1 MSEFE
6 YVMSVSKD
14 LEAGKWIAV
23 VGKEIVAKG
32 ENAKEV
38 YDDAR
43 AKFPD
48 KEPFIMK
55 VPADSVMLM

>member
-23 VGKEIVAKG
+23 VGKDVVAKG
-32 ENAKEV
+32 LDAKTV
-38 YDDAR
+38 YDEAKS
-43 AKFPD
+43 KFPD

-55 VPADSVMLM
+55 VPADAIMLM

>member
-23 VGKEIVAKG
+23 VGKKIVAKG
-32 ENAKEV
+32 SNAKEV
-38 YDDAR
+38 YEEAR
-43 AKFPD
+43 LMFPE

-55 VPADSVMLM
+55 VPSDAVMLM